1 MCEVKFHTERHRA
14 LKPMKI
20 FDAAAT
26 RAELPFDRLI
36 PALREMFASGC
47 EVPIRHV
54 HHIAGGHQGPVTS
67 LLMPA
72 WLPGRYDGVKIVNIA
87 PANAACGLPGLHSSY
102 LLFNATTG
110 APIAMLDG
118 DEITSRRTA
127 AASALAASWLA
138 REDASEL
145 LVVGAGRVASLLPAA
160 YRVVRPIARVR
171 VWARVP
177 AQAEALAR
185 QWRDQGFDARRVG
198 DLDAATAAADIVS
211 CATLATEPLLHG
223 RSLREGTHLDLIGSF
238 TPTMREADDAC
249 LAGAALYVDTDEA
262 LTKSGDL
269 IGPMLRGVITP
280 ASVRGTL
287 TSLARG
293 EAPGRL
299 NSDERSVFKS
309 VGTALED
316 LAAAM
321 RVLKL

>member
-1 MCEVKFHTERHRA
+1 VQKFGNCSLDA
-14 LKPMKI
+14 LKPMKV
-20 FDAAAT
+20 FDAQAA

-47 EVPIRHV
+47 EVPIHHV
-54 HHIAGGHQGPVTS
+54 HHIAGGHEGPVTS

-87 PANAACGLPGLHSSY
+87 PATEACGLPGLHSSY

-145 LVVGAGRVASLLPAA
+145 LVVG
-160 YRVVRPIARVR
+160 
-171 VWARVP
+171 
-177 AQAEALAR
+177 
-185 QWRDQGFDARRVG
+185 
-198 DLDAATAAADIVS
+198 DLDAATAAAAADIVS

-249 LAGAALYVDTDEA
+249 LAGAALYVDSDEA

-269 IGPMLRGVITP
+269 IGPMLQGVITP

-321 RVLKL
+321 LVLKL